1 MNAYELAYEYVQHTN
16 RCIFLTGK
24 AGTGKTTFL
33 RRLKQE
39 CPKQLTVA
47 APTGVAAINAEGVT
61 IHSLFQLP
69 PQLFLPTEEA
79 RRQLFSEMQMRAAKQ
94 RVLHNL
100 ELLVVD
106 EVSMVRADLLD
117 TIDAV
122 LRHFK
127 HRPNLPFGGVQV
139 LFIGDLFQLSPVAR
153 EEEWRLLQ
161 DYYEGPYFFQAR
173 VFRELRPV
181 YIELDHVFRQTN
193 VEFVEI
199 LNQVRDNA
207 LTQES
212 LRLLNARVI
221 NSSLPISKGR
231 GEFSITLSTHN
242 NKVDAINQ
250 REMDQLKGRLYS
262 FQATV
267 KDSFPESMFPMDH
280 TLLLKVGARV
290 MFVKNDSSQEKL
302 YYNGKLGVVT
312 ALSKDAINVTCE
324 DGTMVNVHKETW
336 ENIRYTSQTGSDKV
350 ESEIIGSFT
359 HYPLRL
365 AWAIT
370 IHKAQGLTFDNV
382 IIDAADAFAAGQ
394 VYVAL
399 SRCRTLEGI
408 TLLTPVPSHAL
419 TNAREVLQFT
429 GNQEPIQAVEQSLL
443 PSQNEYLTILLCAM
457 FDFREHIEQLY
468 AMQRMIRNMTSLQ
481 MASEVYFQD
490 MIQTLVDLHT
500 VGERFQLQIRQLMY
514 ANQLDKLQERIFAAS
529 QYYAPKIYELLK
541 CMSDS
546 PLRSNNQSDSA
557 QLKQALLDIYAA
569 LSRKAYLQSQMA
581 QCVSIEA
588 YFKARKN
595 YKYSE
600 PILTIYTTQRKARLS
615 STTFQT
621 MTLLRQGYR
630 IKDIAKERKMT
641 QKTIIKH
648 LKTLLEDGMLEMY
661 DIHPADRFWVK
672 F

>member
-79 RRQLFSEMQMRAAKQ
+79 RRQLFSKMQMRAAKQ

-100 ELLVVD
+100 ELLVID

-212 LRLLNARVI
+212 LRLLNARVV

-408 TLLTPVPSHAL
+408 TLLTPIPSHAL

-672 F
+672 L

>member
-100 ELLVVD
+100 ELLVID

-212 LRLLNARVI
+212 LRLLNARVV

-481 MASEVYFQD
+481 MASELYFQD
-490 MIQTLVDLHT
+490 MIQTLMDLHT

-672 F
+672 L

>member
-1 MNAYELAYEYVQHTN
+1 MNAYELAYEYVQYTN

-100 ELLVVD
+100 ELLVID

-122 LRHFK
+122 LRHFQ
-127 HRPNLPFGGVQV
+127 HRPNVPFGGVQV

-630 IKDIAKERKMT
+630 MKDIAKERKMT

-672 F
+672 L